1 MVRKY
6 APNNGIR
13 IEYLTN
19 EIASDK
25 HPFVMSMGIWE
36 PAFRAECVLGTIRDR
51 KALALSYR
59 GRGNSD
65 APAKGYD
72 WSDHATDLS
81 CVMAEEGINSAVFFG
96 FSKGVSY
103 LLAYLKNNP
112 DKAKGLILVDF
123 PAIHTGPVSGYADYW
138 DSMIY
143 RGEKLGNHIKRIALE
158 GIERESTY
166 MEFYDVISSLKC
178 PIAVFRGAK
187 ADAAIA
193 SNLSE
198 QDVEKYIDANAS
210 VQVVDFLNSGHMIL
224 DDECEK
230 AVRAVHQFISNNNL

>member
-6 APNNGIR
+6 ALNNDMK

-19 EIASDK
+19 EITSGK
-25 HPFVMSMGIWE
+25 YPFVMSMGIWE
-36 PAFRAECVLGTIRDR
+36 PAFRAECVLGAIKDR

-59 GRGNSD
+59 GRGGSD

-72 WSDHATDLS
+72 WSDHATDLN
-81 CVMAEEGINSAVFFG
+81 CVMVNERIDSALFFG

-103 LLAYLKNNP
+103 LLAYLKSNP

-123 PAIHTGPVSGYADYW
+123 PAIHTGPVAGYADYW
-138 DSMIY
+138 DSMVY
-143 RGEKLGNHIKRIALE
+143 RGEKLGNHIRRTALE

-166 MEFYDVISSLKC
+166 MEFYDIISNLRC
-178 PIAVFRGAK
+178 PITIFRGVK
-187 ADAAIA
+187 GDAAIA

-198 QDVEKYIDANAS
+198 QDIQRYIDANPS
-210 VQVVDFLNSGHMIL
+210 VQVVDFFGSGHMIL
-224 DDECEK
+224 DDECDK
-230 AVRAVHQFISNNNL
+230 VVTAVLQFILDHSL